1 MVEDSRF
8 LSKVPFVYLP
18 AIRPISRQLLGA
30 FDDLVVGV
38 GPADHGPE
46 RVVVQADTQ
55 LTAVSTPDV

>member
-1 MVEDSRF
+1 MVEDPRL

-18 AIRPISRQLLGA
+18 AFRPISRQPLGA
-30 FDDLVVGV
+30 FDDLVAGV

-55 LTAVSTPDV
+55 LIAVSTPDV

>member
-1 MVEDSRF
+1 MIEDPSF

-18 AIRPISRQLLGA
+18 AIRPISRKFLSA

-38 GPADHGPE
+38 GPADHCPE
-46 RVVVQADTQ
+46 RVVFQSDKQ